1 MAFAAIENFRA
12 GGVRYGIGDPVPDHI
27 AAQHSAW
34 CSGSGALGVDEVV
47 LVEKPASD
55 DDAITLMLGE
65 VVKLEGLDVVP
76 ISKAQISQILLGHYL
91 EAGLLEMPQPAPDLA
106 KPVPVIFQDPIV
118 DPVNPDAVAGE
129 AGGKPTP
136 EIFADPIVDAVL
148 PELDLK
154 MTLKTLVAIADSEG
168 VKLTEAHSGTKADY
182 IAAIAAKRAADNP
195 GPRTEELE

>member
-65 VVKLEGLDVVP
+65 VVKLEGLSSSLAVLEARAGRP
-76 ISKAQISQILLGHYL
+76 LSKAELGGLIVGAYFERELLPLPENLLAFQIS
-91 EAGLLEMPQPAPDLA
+91 ADLA
-106 KPVPVIFQDPIV
+106 KPVPVIFEDPIV
-118 DPVNPDAVAGE
+118 DPVDGDAVAGE

-148 PELDLK
+148 P
-154 MTLKTLVAIADSEG
+154 
-168 VKLTEAHSGTKADY
+168 
-182 IAAIAAKRAADNP
+182 
-195 GPRTEELE
+195 